1 MVAAPPHHP
10 SAPTHASTAHHD
22 GLAYPCLHLPEEVQ
36 WQPILAF
43 CVRETEVGHLVARRT
58 AVVLADQRRHQLH
71 HGLLFVRSS
80 AARYWPPAGP
90 GGWCIVE
97 YTYYN
102 VFEPSLSYE
111 RHRFHEKREAICDAF
126 VRSRAAFCD
135 DCHRQGLSLLTDV
148 LKISPA

>member
-102 VFEPSLSYE
+102 VFESSLSYE

-126 VRSRAAFCD
+126 VQSRAAFGD
-135 DCHRQGLSLLTDV
+135 DWQRQGVSLLTDV
-148 LKISPA
+148 LKFSPA